1 MLTELECP
9 ALTSDTNAGWP
20 TTLSGTT
27 ALGTCVAGYTGGP
40 SRDCDLTGAWQDVSN
55 PCGRTGRAPRAPPP
69 PRRPGRHHHAA
80 PAGCTIAS

>member
-1 MLTELECP
+1 M
-9 ALTSDTNAGWP
+9 TSDTNAGWP

-55 PCGRTGRAPRAPPP
+55 PCVRTWRATRAPPP
-69 PRRPGRHHHAA
+69 PGGRGATTTRRPLAA
-80 PAGCTIAS
+80 PSPRDTFF